1 MSGSIMQQRTTNQ
14 RLESMLTELKF
25 IQLILVDQEEIIKII
40 LKHLLVNIDLRVQVV
55 SRQTNILEVN
65 LMTSECGIVP

>member
-55 SRQTNILEVN
+55 SRQTNILEEN
-65 LMTSECGIVP
+65 SMTSECGIVP